1 MIYENIPENQFIW
14 LNIKGNDPM
23 TETMWGWG
31 EGVRPLFCDI
41 SDHLAEEDIDGFFT
55 LTVLGLSIFCVS
67 SSRCRG

>member
-1 MIYENIPENQFIW
+1 
-14 LNIKGNDPM
+14 M

-41 SDHLAEEDIDGFFT
+41 SDHVAEEDIDGCFT